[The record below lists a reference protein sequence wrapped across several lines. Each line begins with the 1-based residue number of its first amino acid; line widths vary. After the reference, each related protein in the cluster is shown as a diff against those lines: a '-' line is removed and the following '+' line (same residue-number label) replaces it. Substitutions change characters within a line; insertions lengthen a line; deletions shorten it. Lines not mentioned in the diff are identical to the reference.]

1 MIRSFVAHVS
11 AVTGVGEVASFSI
24 WDPSLLVTTILE
36 PPLPSSTA
44 IARYLPPFGENAAAL
59 GSDGASWVGAP
70 ELGNSTS
77 DPGTSG
83 PCVVTPSGPGVWLA
97 DAGAGVTLGVG
108 VGDAVAE
115 AGRIPTVLTSDPSGE

>member
-11 AVTGVGEVASFSI
+11 AVTGVAEVASFSI

-44 IARYLPPFGENAAAL
+44 NARYLPPLGENAAAF
-59 GSDGASWVGAP
+59 GCDGASWVGAP
-70 ELGNSTS
+70 ELGNSTR

-83 PCVVTPSGPGVWLA
+83 PWVVPPSDVTVGLA
-97 DAGAGVTLGVG
+97 DAVA
-108 VGDAVAE
+108 AVAL
-115 AGRIPTVLTSDPSGE
+115 ADGVSDVPA